1 MLFVLSKVFWIVAA
15 PANLALIILMLGLLL
30 LWVNWIRAGRFLTS
44 IGGVALVF
52 LAVIP
57 LGPWLAW
64 PLENR
69 FPQFEAGA
77 AAVDGIIVLG
87 GSTNPRMTELRGQI
101 SVNGAVE
108 RLIVFAKL
116 ARAYPDAKL
125 VFTGGSGS
133 LSPGALSEADVAEE
147 ILIIMGGDMGRIRF
161 EREARNTFES
171 GRNAKALAIP
181 SPSENWLLVTSAM
194 HMPRAMGVFRKA
206 GWPVTAYPVDF
217 ATGRAPPRLGLRFNL
232 AGNGRSTQIAIREWV
247 GLAAY
252 KAFGRTDSFFPAPED
267 RRR

>member
-1 MLFVLSKVFWIVAA
+1 MLFVLSKVVWIVAA

-116 ARAYPDAKL
+116 ARTYPNAKL

-267 RRR
+267 R